1 MYSLRQRP
9 QTCDELGKAEYP
21 VAGRNVGCKITLKQ
35 KVPRL
40 LLPRQ
45 GERDGFRRQAKHL
58 CSMHTPSIGYDED
71 DTGSWNALRHR
82 LMR

>member
-1 MYSLRQRP
+1 MMYSLRQRP
-9 QTCDELGKAEYP
+9 QICDELGKAEYP
-21 VAGRNVGCKITLKQ
+21 VAGRDVGCKITLKH

-45 GERDGFRRQAKHL
+45 GQGRIQKTGEAFVFDAHSFH
-58 CSMHTPSIGYDED
+58 GYDEFV
-71 DTGSWNALRHR
+71 TGSWNALRHR